1 MKSLHLLLP
10 ALAAIIEPSSQS
22 TADVRDLPI
31 TRQGS
36 GLFLNNTPWRA
47 VGPNVYWL
55 GLDENVIPPS
65 GQPFYAPFNASYPTK
80 GRVTE
85 IMSTVKALGGTTI
98 RAHTLGVSTG
108 NPLSVWPAEGVVNAE
123 AFDAID
129 WAVAQAR
136 EYGVRLLVPLT
147 DNYDYYHGGKYNF
160 LRWAGFNLTQTS
172 DANSLLVQ
180 QFYTNATIIEAFKSY
195 MRTLLTHVNAYTNIT
210 YAQDPTI
217 FAYETGNELGGPVFG
232 DMNVPV
238 EWLREIAGLVKE
250 LAPEKLVVDGTYGV
264 NRSHFEVEGVDL
276 LSDHF
281 YPVNTTKLEE
291 DLELSEL
298 PKNNKTTRLGVTD
311 CVIVASANRSYF
323 AGEFD
328 WVGSSDGDS
337 LTEWFSIIKD
347 SPVAGGDAFW
357 SLFGHNV
364 PDCNVSIVSFHLKRD
379 YILTMRSPVSTS

>member
-1 MKSLHLLLP
+1 M
-10 ALAAIIEPSSQS
+10 
-22 TADVRDLPI
+22 
-31 TRQGS
+31 
-36 GLFLNNTPWRA
+36 
-47 VGPNVYWL
+47 
-55 GLDENVIPPS
+55 
-65 GQPFYAPFNASYPTK
+65 
-80 GRVTE
+80 
-85 IMSTVKALGGTTI
+85 I

-108 NPLSVWPAEGVVNAE
+108 NPLSVWPAEGVVNTQ
-123 AFDAID
+123 AFDSID

-172 DANSLLVQ
+172 DANSPLVQ
-180 QFYTNATIIEAFKSY
+180 QFYTNATIVESFKGY
-195 MRTLLTHVNAYTNIT
+195 VRTLLTHVNAYTNIT

-232 DMNVPV
+232 DMDVPV
-238 EWLREIAGLVKE
+238 EWLREIAALVKE

-264 NRSHFEVEGVDL
+264 NKSHFEVKEVDL
-276 LSDHF
+276 FSDHF

-291 DLELSEL
+291 DLELGEL
-298 PKNNKTTRLGVTD
+298 PKDYKTTRLGVTE

-328 WVGSSDGDS
+328 WVGSSDGGLTPDGDS
-337 LTEWFSIIKD
+337 LTEWFSIIEG

-364 PDCNVSIVSFHLKRD
+364 PDCNVSIVCSQLYRNCV
-379 YILTMRSPVSTS
+379 LTLRLPSALCQSLGWLHAAVQ